1 MKQIKNILAAAALL
15 ALPMA
20 FTSCED
26 VLGHWEKPTPNPIA
40 PEVTPETPID
50 LMATPL
56 TLEATSA
63 GTIKVTA
70 PKDGMQYSLNGG
82 AKTAITAN
90 PTEITVAIG
99 DKVAFYGNGTSI
111 NSYNGTKIAGGSAE
125 VKVYGNI
132 MSLLDETGFATLS
145 DPITLP
151 STNTFKSLFYWY
163 DKLTDASGLK
173 LPATTLADNCYEDM
187 FNGCSALTAA
197 PELKA
202 TTLKNEC
209 YKYMFYGCKAL
220 TTAPE
225 LKATT
230 LAESCYYAM
239 FYGCKALT
247 AAPELKAE
255 TLAEGCYH
263 TMFSDCIALTTAPEV
278 LPATTLKNN
287 CYTNM
292 FKGCT
297 SLTATPKLPAT
308 TLVANCY
315 MSMFDGCKSLTTAY
329 VKAAYTN
336 TSENECIYMFAGCT
350 KAGGKFYSVDAA
362 TATAWVTTFNTLDA
376 TYLKDWTTA
385 TYPTE

>member
-1 MKQIKNILAAAALL
+1 MKQIKNILAAVALL

-56 TLEATSA
+56 TLEAITD
-63 GTIKVTA
+63 GTIKVKNPQA
-70 PKDGMQYSLNGG
+70 GMQYSLNGG
-82 AKTAITAN
+82 AKTAVTTD
-90 PTEITVAIG
+90 PITVAIG

-111 NSYNGTKIAGGSAE
+111 NSYYTSSTVYTNISGGTAE

-151 STNTFKSLFYWY
+151 STNTFNGLFLWY

-230 LAESCYYAM
+230 LAGSCYYAM

-255 TLAEGCYH
+255 TLADYCYH
-263 TMFSDCIALTTAPEV
+263 TMFFDCIALTTAPEV

-287 CYTNM
+287 CYMNM
-292 FKGCT
+292 FQGCT

-308 TLVANCY
+308 TLVTNCY
-315 MSMFDGCKSLTTAY
+315 TNMFNGCKSLTTAY
-329 VKAAYTN
+329 VKAAYTTTN
-336 TSENECIYMFAGCT
+336 SECTDMFSGCT
-350 KAGGKFYSVDAA
+350 ADGAKLH
-362 TATAWVTTFNTLDA
+362 TTSGNKGSWDYVMGSTKIWSKWEA
-376 TYLKDWTTA
+376 VADWTD
-385 TYPTE
+385 

>member
-1 MKQIKNILAAAALL
+1 MKQIKNILAAVALL

-26 VLGHWEKPTPNPIA
+26 VLGHWEKPTPNPIT

-56 TLEATSA
+56 TLEAITD
-63 GTIKVTA
+63 GTIKVAA

-82 AKTAITAN
+82 AKTAVTTD
-90 PTEITVAIG
+90 PITVAIG

-111 NSYNGTKIAGGSAE
+111 NSYNGTKIAGGTAE

-151 STNTFKSLFYWY
+151 STNTFNGLFLWY

-202 TTLKNEC
+202 TTLADYC
-209 YKYMFYGCKAL
+209 YHGMFQGCSNL

-225 LKATT
+225 LKAT
-230 LAESCYYAM
+230 EMKDYCYKNM
-239 FYGCKALT
+239 FFNCKALT

-278 LPATTLKNN
+278 LPATTLKEA
-287 CYTNM
+287 CYANM

-297 SLTATPKLPAT
+297 SLSATPKLPAT
-308 TLVANCY
+308 TLVTNCY
-315 MSMFDGCKSLTTAY
+315 MYMFDGCSSLTNAY
-329 VKAAYTN
+329 VKAKYTN
-336 TSENECIYMFAGCT
+336 TNNECIHMFASC
-350 KAGGKFYSVDAA
+350 
-362 TATAWVTTFNTLDA
+362 TATGAKLHTIAANKDSWSTAINDNTWSTWTADD
-376 TYLKDWTTA
+376 DWTD
-385 TYPTE
+385 

>member
-26 VLGHWEKPTPNPIA
+26 VLGHWEKPTPNPIT

-56 TLEATSA
+56 TLEAITA
-63 GTIKVTA
+63 GTIEVTS
-70 PKDGMQYSLNGG
+70 PQLGMQYSLNGG
-82 AKTAITAN
+82 AKTAVTTD
-90 PTEITVAIG
+90 PITVAIG

-111 NSYNGTKIAGGSAE
+111 NSYNGTKIAGGTAE

-202 TTLKNEC
+202 
-209 YKYMFYGCKAL
+209 
-220 TTAPE
+220 
-225 LKATT
+225 
-230 LAESCYYAM
+230 
-239 FYGCKALT
+239 
-247 AAPELKAE
+247 E
-255 TLAEGCYH
+255 TLADYCYH
-263 TMFSDCIALTTAPEV
+263 TMFFDCIALTTAPEV

-287 CYTNM
+287 CYMNM
-292 FKGCT
+292 FQGCT

-308 TLVANCY
+308 TLVTNCY
-315 MSMFDGCKSLTTAY
+315 TNMFNGCKSLTTAY
-329 VKAAYTN
+329 VKAAYTTTN
-336 TSENECIYMFAGCT
+336 SECTDMFSGCT
-350 KAGGKFYSVDAA
+350 ADGAKLHTKDGNQSDWNTALAA
-362 TATAWVTTFNTLDA
+362 MSANLTAVA
-376 TYLKDWTTA
+376 DWTD
-385 TYPTE
+385 